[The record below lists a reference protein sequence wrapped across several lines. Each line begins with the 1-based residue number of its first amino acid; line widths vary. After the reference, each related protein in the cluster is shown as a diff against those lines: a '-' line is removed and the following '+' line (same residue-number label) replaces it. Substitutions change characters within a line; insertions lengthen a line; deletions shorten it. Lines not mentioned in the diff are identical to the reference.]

1 MAGAAN
7 QGNLGDPRNQVNV
20 TAGQR
25 PVLLTFAAIMMFM
38 LGGFAAKPAILALF
52 GHATSI
58 AANVETTVGDPLW
71 AWGILDGVFALLAF
85 YAGID
90 ILRGGETGRIL
101 GFIVAGFSG
110 LSWLFFIPAA
120 PWAVLVVIAMD
131 LLAIYALAT
140 QGEYFRG
147 ERTSAR

>member
-1 MAGAAN
+1 MADVAN
-7 QGNLGDPRNQVNV
+7 QGNLGDLRNQVSV
-20 TAGQR
+20 TVGQR
-25 PVLLTFAAIMMFM
+25 PSLLTFAAMMMFL
-38 LGGFAAKPAILALF
+38 LGGFVAKPAIVVLF
-52 GHATSI
+52 AHATWV
-58 AANVETTVGDPLW
+58 AANVGATVGDPLW
-71 AWGILDGVFALLAF
+71 VWGILDGVFALVAI

-101 GFIVAGFSG
+101 GFIVAGFSA

-131 LLAIYALAT
+131 LLAVYALAT